1 VSFTIEPNCQIHP
14 TATINVQHGFIG
26 SGTIISANVT
36 IEGTLVEIGREAFL
50 DKGAIIGGGSC
61 YDSSAYLKAGNWLHM
76 GINSQIN
83 IARGVKIG
91 DEFGCGIETKIFTH
105 GAYLDSF
112 NLGAPVQWGMVE
124 IGNNVWMPNAWVN
137 PGLKIGN
144 NVVIAARSLVNQS
157 IPSGV
162 LAGGVPVKILKENY
176 LPKILTFKEKIA
188 LADQYISQIKSR
200 SGDVSFVFDLHYV
213 PDEEIMHLTS
223 DVGETKFYLK
233 KKIIKGSLNAASIIV
248 KDQLRRNGIRFPFSK
263 MNNEWVPWE

>member
-1 VSFTIEPNCQIHP
+1 MSFTIEPDCQIHP
-14 TATINVQHGFIG
+14 TATINVEQGFIG
-26 SGTIISANVT
+26 SGSIISANVT

-61 YDSSAYLKAGNWLHM
+61 HDSSAYLKAGNWLHM
-76 GINSQIN
+76 GTNSQIN

-112 NLGAPVQWGMVE
+112 NLGAPSQWGGIE

-137 PGLKIGN
+137 PGLIIGD

-162 LAGGVPVKILKENY
+162 LAGGVPAKILKENY
-176 LPKILTFKEKIA
+176 LPKILTLNEKSA
-188 LADQYISQIKSR
+188 LVDQIISQINNRSR
-200 SGDVSFVFDLHYV
+200 EIPFSFELRYI
-213 PDEEIMHLTS
+213 PDEELMRLSCNI
-223 DVGETKFYLK
+223 GETRFYLTDK
-233 KKIIKGSLNAASIIV
+233 TIKGSFNAASAMV
-248 KDQLRRNGIRFPFSK
+248 KDQLRRNGIRFKFSK
-263 MNNEWVPWE
+263 MNGEWIPWV